1 MLGFWCLALRYFNV
15 TPWDGLVVVCA
26 GTRWDRIPS
35 SEHHIADHLTKWTP
49 VLYVDPPTSPLAVL
63 RNLAIAGPML
73 QVLRPGLARLTPVVL
88 PGLSRP
94 GMVRVTQELMRLY
107 IRWAIGRLGGQARV
121 RVLASDLPVY
131 ERRSSERRVLF
142 ATDDFAAGAELMGL
156 SRNQIRRH
164 EARLARESDLVIAIS
179 EPIAEKWRAVGC
191 NVVLVPN
198 GCDAERFAGTD
209 HAPWPEDVRLPKPIA
224 GFSGHINGRLDIAL
238 LEAIAVRGQSVLL
251 VGPVTRGFD
260 RNRLDALLG
269 RPNVQWVGPK
279 PFETMPSYLR
289 AMHVG
294 LTPYTDTP
302 FNRASLPLKTI
313 EYLAAG
319 RAAISTDLPG
329 ARWLGT
335 EHVSLT
341 TGPDDFADAVEARL
355 KEPITHAVVAER
367 RVFAAAHSWLVRAR
381 QFADAIGVGNHS
393 TAQVAP
399 HERNPG
405 DHSVD
410 IFSQDAGQRLS
421 QLCPS
426 DRPCGRHDLNASP
439 RLSPRSLD
447 RW

>member
-1 MLGFWCLALRYFNV
+1 MFPTSKEPNAHDKRTLYEAAKLFDMVSLRRFVEMSGLWGLALRCFNV
-15 TPWDGLVVVCA
+15 TPWDRLVVVCA
-26 GTRWDRIPS
+26 GTRWDGIPS
-35 SEHHIADHLTKWTP
+35 SEHHIADRLTEWAP
-49 VLYVDPPTSPLAVL
+49 VLYVDPPTSLVTVL
-63 RNLAIAGPML
+63 RNPAITGPML
-73 QVLRPGLARLTPVVL
+73 RVLRPGLARLTPVVL

-107 IRWAIGRLGGQARV
+107 IRWAIGRLGGRARV

-156 SRNQIRRH
+156 PRNQIRRH

-198 GCDAERFAGTD
+198 GCDAERFAETD

-224 GFSGHINGRLDIAL
+224 GFSGQINERLDIAL
-238 LEAIAVRGQSVLL
+238 LEALTARGQSVLL
-251 VGPVTRGFD
+251 VGPVTRTFD

-279 PFETMPSYLR
+279 PFEAMPSYLR
-289 AMHVG
+289 TMHVG
-294 LTPYTDTP
+294 LTPYADMS

-319 RAAISTDLPG
+319 RAAVSTDLPA

-335 EHVSLT
+335 EHVSLA

-355 KEPITHAVVAER
+355 KEPLTSTVVAER
-367 RVFAAAHSWLVRAR
+367 RMFAAAHSWSARAR
-381 QFADAIGVGNHS
+381 QFAEAIGVGNYPTAGSS
-393 TAQVAP
+393 TTGA
-399 HERNPG
+399 
-405 DHSVD
+405 
-410 IFSQDAGQRLS
+410 
-421 QLCPS
+421 
-426 DRPCGRHDLNASP
+426 
-439 RLSPRSLD
+439 
-447 RW
+447 